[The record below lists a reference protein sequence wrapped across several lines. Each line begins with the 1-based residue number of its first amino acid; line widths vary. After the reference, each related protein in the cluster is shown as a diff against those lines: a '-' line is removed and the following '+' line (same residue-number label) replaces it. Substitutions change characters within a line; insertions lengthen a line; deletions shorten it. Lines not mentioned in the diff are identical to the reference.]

1 MLRQLPPPLPPLS
14 SSQDVAATQFSA
26 CDSSAVTPSECGEDS
41 QRLRPVKSEQHLS
54 PAKTTFVETR
64 ADYKF
69 FVKGHTK
76 NACDCGF
83 GHIRKHV
90 SRQDCWT
97 TDHIISA
104 VNNSAT
110 SNTTVHISR
119 GNVFFKSFK
128 PVVTELYK
136 NLTSV
141 QQYQVLSMVKDQ
153 PGVVLCRKGPGNE
166 ATRQDLRRSVD
177 GVATED
183 IKVDRTFT
191 HFLEDLSPPPLNSE
205 NQC

>member
-1 MLRQLPPPLPPLS
+1 MVQIFFVRAVVEIIAFKRLP
-14 SSQDVAATQFSA
+14 
-26 CDSSAVTPSECGEDS
+26 
-41 QRLRPVKSEQHLS
+41 PVKSEQHLS

-141 QQYQVLSMVKDQ
+141 QQYQRKPMLDLHNKINPYVPEEFQDVLSMQSQGSCNSKTLKQ
-153 PGVVLCRKGPGNE
+153 PNKLVENTELQWLQQRRQ
-166 ATRQDLRRSVD
+166 TRTGRS
-177 GVATED
+177 G
-183 IKVDRTFT
+183 
-191 HFLEDLSPPPLNSE
+191 
-205 NQC
+205 